1 VAAVVARG
9 EQLAQVLPGDRWL
22 KLYVLVYSACRDV
35 LFEDADAAR
44 VSLPKALEAARAG
57 DFRMETLVRVY
68 QSRFELAQ
76 GNPEAAREAAQAALR
91 RAVDPVLANPFDEIL
106 SRRALAP
113 LVPEAEGDG
122 HLERA
127 RAVAEVTGNVLQ
139 LGLVNLALAERWLER
154 EPTRALDALDAA
166 ERALTAAKA
175 SGLLPRVV
183 AIRGE
188 LRGAQPAL
196 RIPSP

>member
-1 VAAVVARG
+1 
-9 EQLAQVLPGDRWL
+9 L

-76 GNPEAAREAAQAALR
+76 GNPEAAREAAEAALR

-113 LVPEAEGDG
+113 LVPEAEGHA
-122 HLERA
+122 HLDRA
-127 RAVAEVTGNVLQ
+127 RAVAEATGNVLQ

-154 EPTRALDALDAA
+154 EPARALEVLDAA
-166 ERALTAAKA
+166 ERALTTAKA

-188 LRGAQPAL
+188 LRGAQPTI